1 MVFYTKGVIMIFNKV
16 SLIIFLIVFFGF
28 TFFIKGENQKGE
40 SEMKTEVFDKATFAG
55 GCFWCIESAFDG
67 LEGVKEAVSGYTG
80 GIIENPTYQ
89 KVCTG
94 KTGHYEAVQV
104 TFDTNKVKYKDLID
118 IFWQQID
125 PTDPDGQFADKGSQY
140 RTAIFYHNE
149 EQKKI
154 AEESKET
161 LEKSGKFDRPIVT
174 EIKEAFG
181 FYPAEDYHQDYYKKC
196 PVRYQNYKV
205 GSGRESFL
213 NRVWRKV
220 TD

>member
-1 MVFYTKGVIMIFNKV
+1 MVFYTKGVMMIFNKV

-28 TFFIKGENQKGE
+28 TFFVKGENQKGE

-80 GIIENPTYQ
+80 GRIENPTYQ
-89 KVCTG
+89 EVCTG
-94 KTGHYEAVQV
+94 NTGHYEAVQV
-104 TFDTNKVKYKDLID
+104 TFDTNKIKYKDLLY

-149 EQKKI
+149 EQKGI
-154 AEESKET
+154 AEESKKE
-161 LEKSGKFDRPIVT
+161 LEESGKFDRAIVT
-174 EIKEAFG
+174 EIKEARE

-196 PVRYQNYKV
+196 PVRYKNYKV

-213 NRVWRKV
+213 KRIWKKV